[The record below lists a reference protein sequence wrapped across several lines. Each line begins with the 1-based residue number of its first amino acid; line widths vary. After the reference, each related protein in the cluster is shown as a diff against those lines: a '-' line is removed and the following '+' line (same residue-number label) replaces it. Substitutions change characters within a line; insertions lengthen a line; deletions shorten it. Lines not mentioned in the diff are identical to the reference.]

1 MVANM
6 FLIQSLNLMFRI
18 SAILGMN
25 TDESLFKAEAQ
36 AARSEFHDE
45 YVTPNGRLVS
55 DTQAT
60 YALAICLN
68 ILAPAQQI
76 RAGIR
81 LVELV
86 RKNKF
91 NIATGFA
98 GTPYLREALTA
109 TGHIKVAY
117 SMLLEKSCPS

>member
-6 FLIQSLNLMFRI
+6 FLIQSLNLMSRI
-18 SAILGMN
+18 SAILGKN

-98 GTPYLREALTA
+98 GTHIYARLLLRQDTL
-109 TGHIKVAY
+109 K
-117 SMLLEKSCPS
+117 